1 MSFHEMTKRIF
12 DALSSFLA
20 LILLAPLFG
29 VIMVIVHLETRGGAF
44 FRQERVGKNGRAF
57 RLLKFRSM
65 HKNAA
70 GPLITLGKEDKRIT
84 RSGRW
89 LRQSKL
95 DELPQLWNIL
105 VGDMSIVGPRPEVP
119 KYVALY
125 NDEMLKVLAVRPGLT
140 DPASIEAF
148 EEGNELALSEN
159 PEEHYRTVI
168 LPRKVSAQLVYLQN
182 SSLLS
187 DGRVIAR
194 TFLRIFKG

>member
-1 MSFHEMTKRIF
+1 MTKRIF

-148 EEGNELALSEN
+148 EEGNELALS
-159 PEEHYRTVI
+159 
-168 LPRKVSAQLVYLQN
+168 
-182 SSLLS
+182 
-187 DGRVIAR
+187 
-194 TFLRIFKG
+194 